1 MFCMNCGQQL
11 PDGAKFCL
19 NCGTP
24 QGAVSPTGTTQAE
37 TINLDGM
44 HTFVPA
50 MCPNCNAHLNV
61 NQSTKIARCDNCGTE
76 CLVQD
81 AIKTLT
87 VKGNVQVG
95 NATINVS
102 GINTDALLQ
111 RVEIVLSDG
120 DFKGAIEKC
129 NTILDSDPTNGN
141 AYFFMLLADLR
152 CKHSTDLANQEN
164 LFDGNPYY
172 KKAMQY
178 GDNKIQT
185 ELLGYLSIIKKR
197 IEEKQRIKE
206 EKERIEEETLKDK
219 LIAIKIG
226 DTFSFG
232 TFNELP
238 MEWIVLKIQDH
249 MAFIIKTNV
258 LEGAYKPYHMTSSDI
273 TWRGCSLRTW
283 LNNDF
288 LNTSF
293 TTAEKT
299 RIIPRNIN
307 NDDNSQYKVW
317 GGVPTIDKIF
327 LLSIHEAE
335 TLFKNDQARAV
346 NAMWWLRSPGSAQK
360 YAAIVNQCGIISK
373 VGVSVNEYGLGD
385 SYQVFVRPAMWIKL
399 D

>member
-11 PDGAKFCL
+11 PEGAKFCL

-24 QGAVSPTGTTQAE
+24 QGTVSPAGTAQAE

-50 MCPNCNAHLNV
+50 MCPNCNAHLKV
-61 NQSTKIARCDNCGTE
+61 DTSSKVARCDTCGTE

-120 DFKGAIEKC
+120 DFQGAMEKC

-152 CKHSTDLANQEN
+152 CKHRAELANQES

-172 KKAMQY
+172 KKVMQY
-178 GDNKIQT
+178 GDNKLQT
-185 ELLGYLSIIKKR
+185 ELLGYVSIIKKR
-197 IEEKQRIKE
+197 IDEKQGIKEENE
-206 EKERIEEETLKDK
+206 EKERIEEEKLKDK
-219 LIAIKIG
+219 LKALKIG

-232 TFNELP
+232 TFNEIP
-238 MEWIVLKIQDH
+238 MEWIVLKIQGQ

-258 LEGAYKPYHMTSSDI
+258 LEEFYKRYHIPGSDI
-273 TWRGCSLRTW
+273 TWRGCTLRTW
-283 LNNDF
+283 LNNEF

-299 RIIPRNIN
+299 RIIPYQIN
-307 NDDNSQYKVW
+307 NANNPQYKIW

-327 LLSIHEAE
+327 LLSIQEAE
-335 TLFKNDQARAV
+335 TLFNNDQARAV
-346 NAMWWLRSPGSAQK
+346 NEIWWLRSPGAYQK
-360 YAAIVNQCGIISK
+360 YAAIVNQCGIINK
-373 VGVSVNEYGLGD
+373 EGVHVNEYG
-385 SYQVFVRPAMWIKL
+385 FVRPAMWINL
-399 D
+399 G

>member
-24 QGAVSPTGTTQAE
+24 QGALSPTGTTQAE

-50 MCPNCNAHLNV
+50 MCPNCNAHLKV
-61 NQSTKIARCDNCGTE
+61 DQSTKTARCDNCGTE

-102 GINTDALLQ
+102 GINTDVLLQ

-120 DFKGAIEKC
+120 DFKGAMEKC
-129 NTILDSDPTNGN
+129 NTVLDSDPTNGN

-152 CKHSTDLANQEN
+152 CKHSTELANQEN
-164 LFDGNPYY
+164 PFEGNPYY

-185 ELLGYLSIIKKR
+185 ELMGYISIIKKR

-219 LIAIKIG
+219 LKAINIG
-226 DTFSFG
+226 DTFNFG

-238 MEWIVLKIQDH
+238 MEWIVLKTQDN

-258 LEGAYKPYHMTSSDI
+258 LEDSYKPYHMSCSDI
-273 TWRGCSLRTW
+273 TWRGCTLRTW

-288 LNTSF
+288 INTSF

-299 RIIPRNIN
+299 RIIPYNIN
-307 NDDNSQYKVW
+307 NDDNPQYKIW
-317 GGVPTIDKIF
+317 GGVPTVDKIF
-327 LLSIHEAE
+327 LLSIREAE
-335 TLFKNDQARAV
+335 VLFKNDQARAV
-346 NAMWWLRSPGSAQK
+346 KEMWWLRSPGAYQK
-360 YAAIVNQCGIISK
+360 YAAVVNQFGTIDK
-373 VGVSVNEYGLGD
+373 QGVCVNEFGPG
-385 SYQVFVRPAMWIKL
+385 VRPAMWIKL